1 MQFSPG
7 SEEIYAEALALHAK
21 HHGKLEIRPKVP
33 LRNKA
38 DLARAYTPGVA
49 EVCREIAKDRDL
61 AYTYTLK
68 ANTIAIVTDGSA
80 VLGLGN
86 IGGYAAIP
94 VMEGKAI
101 LFKEFAGVD
110 AFPICFESYET
121 DFTDQVK
128 NIAPV
133 FGGINLEDIAAPKCF
148 EVEDALQD
156 IGIPVMHDDQHGTAV
171 VVLAALLN
179 ACKVTGKKY
188 TDLNIV
194 ICGAGAAGFAI
205 TRLLKCIGY
214 NPNVCTTVNEIIVCD
229 TQGTIFRGREGLYKN
244 KYKFII
250 AEETNKPALC
260 GSLSDAIRGADV
272 FIGVSAPDVLSEEMV
287 ATMNKD
293 AIVFAMANPV
303 PEIWPDAARHAG
315 AVIVGTGR
323 SDFPNQINNVLAFP
337 GIFRGALD
345 ARATRI
351 TDEMKIAAAHAIA
364 DYVPKPHHERILPNI
379 LDKGVTQAVAK
390 AVSADCHTMRLQ
402 PETRLKNGSTDL
414 LPVPPGSRTSFRAE
428 IVAEHL
434 KVLRDRVFPA
444 GTSPLLHDTGPALTS
459 NTEESAVFHC
469 RLDIQR
475 TRTGTG
481 NNVSLVVRVRSFP
494 IFPRTDP
501 SHCWNASVGSTTLTA
516 FSHIR

>member
-1 MQFSPG
+1 MLFSPG
-7 SEEIYAEALALHAK
+7 SDDIYQDALALHAK
-21 HHGKLEIRPKVP
+21 HKGKLEIRSKVP
-33 LRNKA
+33 LKNKY
-38 DLARAYTPGVA
+38 DLSRAYTPGVA
-49 EVCREIAKDRDL
+49 EVCREIARDRNL
-61 AYTYTLK
+61 AYKYTLK

-101 LFKEFAGVD
+101 LFKEFAGID

-121 DFTDQVK
+121 DFADQVK

-148 EVEDALQD
+148 EVEDALQE

-179 ACKVTGKKY
+179 ACKVTSRRY
-188 TDLNIV
+188 EDLNIV
-194 ICGAGAAGFAI
+194 ISGAGAAGFAI

-214 NPNVCTTVNEIIVCD
+214 NPNVCTRVNEIIVCD

-244 KYKFII
+244 KYKFIL
-250 AEETNKPALC
+250 AEETNRPALS
-260 GSLSDAIRGADV
+260 GKLSDALIGADV
-272 FIGVSAPDVLSEEMV
+272 FIGVSAPNLVTEEMV
-287 ATMNKD
+287 RSMNKD

-303 PEIWPDAARHAG
+303 PEIWPDVAKNAG
-315 AVIVGTGR
+315 AAVVGTGR

-364 DYVPKPHHERILPNI
+364 NSVIKPQRDRIMPNI
-379 LDKGVTQAVAK
+379 LDKAVTKAVAK
-390 AVSADCHTMRLQ
+390 AVEEAAIKC
-402 PETRLKNGSTDL
+402 GC
-414 LPVPPGSRTSFRAE
+414 SR
-428 IVAEHL
+428 HL
-434 KVLRDRVFPA
+434 
-444 GTSPLLHDTGPALTS
+444 
-459 NTEESAVFHC
+459 
-469 RLDIQR
+469 
-475 TRTGTG
+475 
-481 NNVSLVVRVRSFP
+481 
-494 IFPRTDP
+494 
-501 SHCWNASVGSTTLTA
+501 
-516 FSHIR
+516 

>member
-1 MQFSPG
+1 MMFSPG
-7 SEEIYAEALALHAK
+7 SDEIYKESLALHEK
-21 HHGKLEIRPKVP
+21 HRGKLEIHAKVP
-33 LRNKA
+33 LKNTH
-38 DLARAYTPGVA
+38 DLSLAYTPGVA
-49 EVCREIAKDRDL
+49 EVCREIAKDKNL
-61 AYTYTLK
+61 AYKYTLK

-101 LFKEFAGVD
+101 LFKEFAGID
-110 AFPICFESYET
+110 AFPICFENYDT

-179 ACKVTGKKY
+179 SCKVTGKKY
-188 TDLNIV
+188 EDLKIV
-194 ICGAGAAGFAI
+194 ICGAGAAGYAI

-214 NPNVCTTVNEIIVCD
+214 DPNVCATVHEIIVCD
-229 TQGTIFRGREGLYKN
+229 TKGTIFRGREGLYKN

-250 AEETNKPALC
+250 AEETNRKALS
-260 GSLSDAIRGADV
+260 GTLADALKGADV
-272 FIGVSAPDVLSEEMV
+272 FIGVSGPEIVTEEMILS
-287 ATMNKD
+287 MNKD
-293 AIVFAMANPV
+293 PIVFALANPV
-303 PEIWPDAARHAG
+303 PEIWPDAAKNGG
-315 AVIVGTGR
+315 AAVVGTGR

-364 DYVPKPHHERILPNI
+364 GYIKKPKNDQILPNI
-379 LDKGVTQAVAK
+379 LDKNVTRAVAAAVAK
-390 AVSADCHTMRLQ
+390 AAENC
-402 PETRLKNGSTDL
+402 GC
-414 LPVPPGSRTSFRAE
+414 SRK
-428 IVAEHL
+428 I
-434 KVLRDRVFPA
+434 
-444 GTSPLLHDTGPALTS
+444 
-459 NTEESAVFHC
+459 
-469 RLDIQR
+469 
-475 TRTGTG
+475 
-481 NNVSLVVRVRSFP
+481 
-494 IFPRTDP
+494 
-501 SHCWNASVGSTTLTA
+501 
-516 FSHIR
+516 

>member
-1 MQFSPG
+1 MLFSPG
-7 SEEIYAEALALHAK
+7 SSEIDKEALALHAK
-21 HHGKLEIRPKVP
+21 HHGKLEIRSKVP
-33 LRNKA
+33 LKNKH
-38 DLARAYTPGVA
+38 DLSLAYTPGVA
-49 EVCREIAKDRDL
+49 EVCREIAKDKNL
-61 AYTYTLK
+61 AYKYTMK

-101 LFKEFAGVD
+101 LFKEFADID
-110 AFPICFESYET
+110 AFPICFENYET

-188 TDLNIV
+188 EDLNIV
-194 ICGAGAAGFAI
+194 ICGAGAAGYAI

-214 NPNVCTTVNEIIVCD
+214 DPNVCTTVHEIIVCD
-229 TQGTIFRGREGLYKN
+229 TQGIIFRGREGLYKN

-250 AEETNKPALC
+250 AEETNH
-260 GSLSDAIRGADV
+260 LSREGTLADAMLGADV
-272 FIGVSAPDVLSEEMV
+272 FIGVSGPEIVTEEMIRS
-287 ATMNKD
+287 MNKD
-293 AIVFAMANPV
+293 PIVFAMANPV
-303 PEIWPDAARHAG
+303 PEIWPDAAMNAG
-315 AVIVGTGR
+315 AAIVGTGR

-364 DYVPKPHHERILPNI
+364 DFIKKPQRDRILPNI
-379 LDKGVTQAVAK
+379 LDREVTQAVAK
-390 AVSADCHTMRLQ
+390 AVAKAAEKC
-402 PETRLKNGSTDL
+402 GC
-414 LPVPPGSRTSFRAE
+414 SRK
-428 IVAEHL
+428 I
-434 KVLRDRVFPA
+434 
-444 GTSPLLHDTGPALTS
+444 
-459 NTEESAVFHC
+459 
-469 RLDIQR
+469 
-475 TRTGTG
+475 
-481 NNVSLVVRVRSFP
+481 
-494 IFPRTDP
+494 
-501 SHCWNASVGSTTLTA
+501 
-516 FSHIR
+516 